1 MSPFDL
7 NISRRGR
14 RISVGVF
21 NDNGP
26 EFMFTIGDDLDW
38 ESDRESEIRQA
49 CLSHTQCQ
57 LLVSFLQSGRRSVR
71 LREKNID
78 SPSTLFVARHSSGSG
93 FRVSATE
100 MHCADGGDCT
110 QSFDLTAREMRRII
124 KKALL
129 FCWVFRNLKAD
140 QRRLAAVRS
149 EIKKVEAKS
158 RKLELEELRLS
169 KSIERLLT
177 EAR

>member
-1 MSPFDL
+1 
-7 NISRRGR
+7 
-14 RISVGVF
+14 
-21 NDNGP
+21 
-26 EFMFTIGDDLDW
+26 
-38 ESDRESEIRQA
+38 
-49 CLSHTQCQ
+49 
-57 LLVSFLQSGRRSVR
+57 
-71 LREKNID
+71 
-78 SPSTLFVARHSSGSG
+78 
-93 FRVSATE
+93 
-100 MHCADGGDCT
+100 
-110 QSFDLTAREMRRII
+110 MRRII